1 MKIRARR
8 AHPRMAVM
16 LWCCDVFGGGHLRM
30 MLTTPCCFTTIL
42 RHKDEFYF
50 DSNDMLSLLIN
61 TAKTKGRAKSHVH
74 RTRPAFRRRAA
85 LTMFIIGSLLVL
97 FALLTSLMTLSSR
110 YLKTTFIKSAQDHQQ
125 IPTNWS
131 GIFPRAFPSWNK
143 SSVPCHS
150 QYQPGPFVKEQLCQS
165 RFNHGSAVSYQYGQ
179 RNKEKSFLWSVLRD
193 PTARFVSEFFFF
205 QVSREGIEPTDEAFV
220 EFVKHGGRGKFTH
233 YFDILS
239 TTKYNHSSTD
249 PVAAANAI
257 LQEYDFIGV
266 TERMDETAVALQ
278 MILGLPTASV
288 LYISSKVNGGY
299 DDGLYNNKCYFIQP
313 SFISPFMKQYFESK
327 EWNDKIN
334 WSIALHQA
342 VNRSLDLTIDALGR
356 NEFQEQLKKF
366 RKAQA
371 IVTRTCADSTL
382 LPCSATGERRQDS
395 ETNCLFYDLGCNF
408 ECLDRLESFVA
419 ILWRMPVQPCRLMG
433 INVACWPWCFHLL
446 RRCQSLYLLSRRYY
460 G

>member
-1 MKIRARR
+1 
-8 AHPRMAVM
+8 
-16 LWCCDVFGGGHLRM
+16 
-30 MLTTPCCFTTIL
+30 
-42 RHKDEFYF
+42 
-50 DSNDMLSLLIN
+50 MLSLLIN
-61 TAKTKGRAKSHVH
+61 TAKTKGRAKSNVH
-74 RTRPAFRRRAA
+74 RTRPAFRRCAV

-97 FALLTSLMTLSSR
+97 FALLISLMTLSSR

-150 QYQPGPFVKEQLCQS
+150 QYQPGPFVKEGLFMVKPSKTGGSTTASIHLRVAATLAQEKDWQLCQS

-408 ECLDRLESFVA
+408 ECLDRISNDMN
-419 ILWRMPVQPCRLMG
+419 LW
-433 INVACWPWCFHLL
+433 
-446 RRCQSLYLLSRRYY
+446 
-460 G
+460 